1 MLYTIIYNEE
11 NTFNLTV
18 KVILSANLND
28 LDA

>member
-18 KVILSANLND
+18 KVILSTNLND
-28 LDA
+28 LDV